1 MGRKDNIDM
10 EVHNSNYT
18 LEKINSVIMKY
29 HGILQNIKFN
39 NSEYSGISI
48 EILDKIVKK
57 VKEQRFK
64 YCKMNPLTNICEKKE
79 VGGIIR
85 VNNNIGD
92 QIIKEFIGD
101 GDTIEM
107 QTSHNSNDISYHTH
121 PDAFGIW
128 NKASPPS
135 EYDLLNSLIMAI
147 EGKPVTNLI
156 WDRYGIY
163 VYYIY
168 PDIAKQLV
176 GRTDILKYREKLI
189 NIFRYS
195 KMGFGFYYKNKDYKS
210 HYSVDNTSSFSK
222 YRSFLK
228 RLGIYVNFK
237 SYNQKILFIIP
248 R

>member
-101 GDTIEM
+101 GDDGRSTFRAFKVKKENYVSATNYM
-107 QTSHNSNDISYHTH
+107 TTNANSN
-121 PDAFGIW
+121 
-128 NKASPPS
+128 
-135 EYDLLNSLIMAI
+135 L
-147 EGKPVTNLI
+147 
-156 WDRYGIY
+156 
-163 VYYIY
+163 
-168 PDIAKQLV
+168 
-176 GRTDILKYREKLI
+176 
-189 NIFRYS
+189 
-195 KMGFGFYYKNKDYKS
+195 
-210 HYSVDNTSSFSK
+210 
-222 YRSFLK
+222 
-228 RLGIYVNFK
+228 
-237 SYNQKILFIIP
+237 
-248 R
+248 